1 MFPTRATPWAS
12 PWCFLCMRRDVS
24 EYRTAASWCNAFSL
38 HAQRCFWHHQCFWFV
53 YSVFSVCAEMFPM
66 ILLMERPLLCFL
78 CMRRDVSSSTTSSIA
93 DESFSLH
100 AQRCFLWKIEV
111 ILSLTVFSA
120 CAEMFLFSWSWRLQ
134 EPSILCM
141 RRDVSVSL
149 LILFEIISYSLHAQR
164 CFLWCYS
171 R

>member
-1 MFPTRATPWAS
+1 
-12 PWCFLCMRRDVS
+12 MRRDVS
-24 EYRTAASWCNAFSL
+24 LGDVSESTDHMFSL
-38 HAQRCFWHHQCFWFV
+38 HAQRCFWQDLHEGRV
-53 YSVFSVCAEMFPM
+53 GSVFSACAEMFPM